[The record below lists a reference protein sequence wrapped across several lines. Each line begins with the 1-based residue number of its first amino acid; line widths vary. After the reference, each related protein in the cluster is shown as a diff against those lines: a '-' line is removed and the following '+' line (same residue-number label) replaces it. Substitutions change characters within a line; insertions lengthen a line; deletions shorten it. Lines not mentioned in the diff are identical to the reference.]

1 MAKKAFTIIELLIV
15 ISVIAILVAMAI
27 PRFRGIQEEGNVSR
41 AKGDVRTLLIAVESY
56 RMHESGLPGSLSALI
71 ASTTKPNMV
80 GSSLPKDPFKSG
92 SDYGYGMSPGK
103 LYYVIWSAGPSGND
117 TAGVTDS
124 GDVTLS
130 STDTI
135 YASDGKI

>member
-1 MAKKAFTIIELLIV
+1 MAKKGFTIIELLIV
-15 ISVIAILVAMAI
+15 ISVMAILIAIVV

-56 RMHESGLPGSLSALI
+56 RMHEKSLPGSLSALI
-71 ASTTKPNMV
+71 ASTTKPNMI

-92 SDYGYGMSPGK
+92 SDYGYAMSSGK
-103 LYYVIWSAGPSGND
+103 GYYVIWSAGPSGSD
-117 TAGVTDS
+117 AASVADS
-124 GDVTLS
+124 GNVTLS